1 MFNVKVDGET
11 ARTVVLKKRTVQV
24 NGETK
29 LIIMVRDI
37 SDKVRLEQEQIKKGK
52 EILRTLDSQKNLTQV
67 YTEHK
72 VQVEELYEILNHNQ
86 SIKVQNMAFDLR
98 KSNFN
103 LFLDFCEFN
112 DLINIHND
120 TFRL

>member
-1 MFNVKVDGET
+1 M
-11 ARTVVLKKRTVQV
+11 VQV

-86 SIKVQNMAFDLR
+86 SI
-98 KSNFN
+98 
-103 LFLDFCEFN
+103 
-112 DLINIHND
+112 
-120 TFRL
+120 